1 MNSGKRA
8 HCRWVCIC
16 IGSKIFRSSNILQN
30 MSSSNYWKTTI
41 IIHRVYYYVVLWAT
55 WLTLNFTWKKQQ
67 MEIGKSKL
75 KWEQIKEIFQ
85 TKLSSYM
92 MLISKPTRWEIFQTK
107 LSSYM
112 MLISKPTRWG
122 ILYLNLYTYCLFL
135 KNSILKFLWRNCLTY
150 WLIFL
155 RIKKFSRY
163 TMSNVWLLFRPLYIW
178 DMCR

>member
-1 MNSGKRA
+1 MGNLAYFKLYMEKAADGNWQVKVKVGANKR
-8 HCRWVCIC
+8 
-16 IGSKIFRSSNILQN
+16 NI
-30 MSSSNYWKTTI
+30 S
-41 IIHRVYYYVVLWAT
+41 
-55 WLTLNFTWKKQQ
+55 
-67 MEIGKSKL
+67 
-75 KWEQIKEIFQ
+75 
-85 TKLSSYM
+85 KLSSYM